1 MIGSNAFF
9 LTYSLT
15 RNITTESFKCPG
27 QYQDGQVCPPELH
40 QRIHRSFSYAAT
52 LSTESKELSVSWS
65 WYLSHLVSVRVVGL
79 HAAEDRLVLTEAS
92 TDIDPA
98 LVSHHGTSEPGV
110 ITDWIRRRRGEGGV
124 LLDSGDCLL
133 SN

>member
-9 LTYSLT
+9 LTYPLT
-15 RNITTESFKCPG
+15 RNITKESFKCPG
-27 QYQDGQVCPPELH
+27 QYRDGQVCPPELH
-40 QRIHRSFSYAAT
+40 QRIHRSFSYAVT
-52 LSTESKELSVSWS
+52 LSTESKELSVSWR
-65 WYLSHLVSVRVVGL
+65 WYPSHLVSVGIVGL

-98 LVSHHGTSEPGV
+98 LVSHHGTPEPV
-110 ITDWIRRRRGEGGV
+110 ITDWIRRRREGDV
-124 LLDSGDCLL
+124 LLDCGDRLL